1 MVETN
6 AGTNI
11 PPRVNK
17 FQKFGLAMQVFLLR
31 RGWMGPAEN
40 FLMVITTTGRK
51 SGKTHSIPIA
61 YKLDGNDII
70 ALNPGNSNWFR
81 NMLAN
86 GQAVIEVK
94 RQRMEVSGLLVEDEA
109 ERQRI
114 FGIYRS
120 DDPKVF
126 ERIFK
131 LLPSAPEEELQR
143 ELKKWKFVKFKVK

>member
-1 MVETN
+1 MIETN

-11 PPRVNK
+11 PPKVNK
-17 FQKFGLAMQVFLLR
+17 FQKFALAMQVFLLR

-51 SGKTHSIPIA
+51 SGKQYTIPIA
-61 YKLDGNDII
+61 YKRDGDDIL

-81 NMLAN
+81 NMLAS

-94 RQRMEVSGLLVEDEA
+94 RQRMNVSGVLVKDEA

-114 FGIYRS
+114 FGMYRS

-131 LLPSAPEEELQR
+131 ILPTAPEEELQA
-143 ELKKWKFVKFKVK
+143 ELRKWKFVRFMKK